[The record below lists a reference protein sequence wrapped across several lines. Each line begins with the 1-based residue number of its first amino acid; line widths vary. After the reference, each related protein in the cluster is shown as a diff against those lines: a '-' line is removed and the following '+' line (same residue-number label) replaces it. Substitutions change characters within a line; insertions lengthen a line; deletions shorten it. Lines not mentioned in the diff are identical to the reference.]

1 MNGPGPGH
9 GPVTEE
15 PGRRPPGGSGGS
27 PPRASTGWEVAVPAG
42 AELGER
48 PFWDA
53 GQACLMWVDINAGR
67 LHRYRPGVGDEIAL
81 DLSGVALGA
90 AAPRRGGGYVLATAA
105 GFRLT
110 GAAGEIE
117 EGALRPPGMP
127 ADAHFNDG
135 ACDPAGRFWAGTVTG
150 DVRPGAGALY
160 RLDPGGTV
168 TMALDG
174 VTESNGLGWSL
185 DGGTFYYID
194 SGEPEPRIRAFRFEA
209 ASGELGRSRDLVR
222 FPGGGPVP
230 DGLVVDAEGTLW
242 VAIWG
247 AGQVHRY
254 APDGELLAVL
264 PVPASQ
270 PTCPAFG
277 GPGLDELYLTTAWEG
292 MTGEQRA
299 AEPLAGHVLRAIPG
313 ARGGPALAFGG

>member
-1 MNGPGPGH
+1 MNLD
-9 GPVTEE
+9 
-15 PGRRPPGGSGGS
+15 
-27 PPRASTGWEVAVPAG
+27 WEVAVPAG

-48 PFWDA
+48 PFWDS

-67 LHRYRPGVGDEIAL
+67 LHRYRPGAGDEIAL
-81 DLSGVALGA
+81 DLAGVALGA
-90 AAPRRGGGYVLATAA
+90 AAPRRGGGYVLATSA

-110 GAAGEIE
+110 SPAGELE

-127 ADAHFNDG
+127 ADAKFNDG
-135 ACDPAGRFWAGTVTG
+135 ACDPAGRFWAGTVTN
-150 DVRPGAGALY
+150 DLRPGAGALY
-160 RLDPGGTV
+160 RLGPEGAV
-168 TMALDG
+168 TMVFDG

-185 DGGTFYYID
+185 DGTAFYFID
-194 SGEPEPRIRAFRFEA
+194 SGEPEPRIRAFGCDMPT
-209 ASGELGRSRDLVR
+209 GELGPPKDLVR
-222 FPGGGPVP
+222 FPGGGAVP
-230 DGLVVDAEGTLW
+230 DGLVVDGEGTLW

-254 APDGELLAVL
+254 APDGELLTVL

-292 MTGEQRA
+292 MSGQQRA
-299 AEPLAGHVLRAIPG
+299 AEPLAGHVLRARPG
-313 ARGGPALAFGG
+313 ARGHPVLAYRG